1 MENVLDGVRVLEV
14 AQWWFVPSAGAVL
27 ADWGAEVI
35 KIEHP
40 ETGDPQRGLVTSGL
54 VPKGGFNFM
63 WEQPN
68 RGKKSVGI
76 DLRSE
81 GGRELL
87 YRIAAQSDV
96 FLTSFLPETR
106 RKLRID
112 VNDLRAVNPRI
123 IYARG
128 SGQGVRGPDAER
140 GGYDGASFW
149 ARGGI
154 AAALTA
160 DPAGPPVSQ
169 RPAFGDGIGG
179 MTIAGGIA
187 AALFRR
193 ERTGEPSVLDISL
206 LATAMWT
213 LAPDITMAKALAA
226 LAGRTPKLDRRTS
239 PNPIVNAF
247 ATRDGRWIML
257 IMLQSDRDWPDLC
270 RHLGRPELI
279 DDPRFR
285 SAADRFEHRGEC
297 VDVLDA
303 IFAERTLD
311 EWKRALAT
319 TDGVWA
325 PVQRPIELYDDP
337 QVQANGYLSEVELAD
352 GSPCQLVA
360 NPVQFDESPPRLRA
374 APECGQDTEQVLLG
388 LGLDWDEIAAY
399 KKAGA
404 I

>member
-1 MENVLDGVRVLEV
+1 
-14 AQWWFVPSAGAVL
+14 
-27 ADWGAEVI
+27 
-35 KIEHP
+35 
-40 ETGDPQRGLVTSGL
+40 
-54 VPKGGFNFM
+54 
-63 WEQPN
+63 
-68 RGKKSVGI
+68 
-76 DLRSE
+76 
-81 GGRELL
+81 
-87 YRIAAQSDV
+87 
-96 FLTSFLPETR
+96 
-106 RKLRID
+106 
-112 VNDLRAVNPRI
+112 
-123 IYARG
+123 
-128 SGQGVRGPDAER
+128 
-140 GGYDGASFW
+140 
-149 ARGGI
+149 
-154 AAALTA
+154 
-160 DPAGPPVSQ
+160 
-169 RPAFGDGIGG
+169 
-179 MTIAGGIA
+179 
-187 AALFRR
+187 
-193 ERTGEPSVLDISL
+193 
-206 LATAMWT
+206 
-213 LAPDITMAKALAA
+213 MAKALAA

-399 KKAGA
+399 KKSGA